1 MGQLSTYI
9 VQRALGE
16 DIALNIAFEKQLFE
30 SLISAGSSP
39 ETSFLNLL
47 TALAVMPMAAFTTLA
62 VLGGGAGTPPA
73 WMKPG
78 SKGGVDDTQE
88 QLDMLSAGLDQL
100 AADVN
105 ESKQQQPTPAYTPA
119 VVQQVVV
126 PVATQHRE
134 VVPTPEQTA
143 SIVDD
148 LDFDGLANRV
158 AQQAESPSPPVA
170 SYDEPVIRG
179 FDLESGEDA

>member
-1 MGQLSTYI
+1 
-9 VQRALGE
+9 
-16 DIALNIAFEKQLFE
+16 LNIAFEKQLFE

-78 SKGGVDDTQE
+78 KKGAVDDTQE
-88 QLDMLSAGLDQL
+88 QLDMLSSGIDRL

-105 ESKQQQPTPAYTPA
+105 QSKATRPVSSYTPA
-119 VVQQVVV
+119 VVQHVMV
-126 PVATQHRE
+126 PVPAQQ
-134 VVPTPEQTA
+134 PAMPQPEPSPST
-143 SIVDD
+143 VDD
-148 LDFDGLANRV
+148 LDFDALANRV
-158 AQQAESPSPPVA
+158 ARESAPDVSSPT
-170 SYDEPVIRG
+170 SYNEPVIRG
-179 FDLESGEDA
+179 FDLESSEDA